1 MWRRKSVPAWLG
13 EELVPVVH
21 GRAPRATRRASR
33 RPPPPAPA
41 EQFGRLAHH
50 YTEADLTEQAVDH
63 WRRAGQRAIEQLG
76 ERRGGRQLA
85 PVSMRSLEYRRHS

>member
-1 MWRRKSVPAWLG
+1 MGERKLK
-13 EELVPVVH
+13 LH
-21 GRAPRATRRASR
+21 RAIAEHLEATSAAR
-33 RPPPPAPA
+33 PA

-50 YTEADLTEQAVDH
+50 YTEAGLTEQAVDY

-85 PVSMRSLEYRRHS
+85 PVSMRSSEYRRRS

>member
-1 MWRRKSVPAWLG
+1 MGERKRKL
-13 EELVPVVH
+13 H
-21 GRAPRATRRASR
+21 RAIAEHLEATSAAR
-33 RPPPPAPA
+33 PA

-50 YTEADLTEQAVDH
+50 YTEAGLTEQAVDY

-85 PVSMRSLEYRRHS
+85 PVSMRSSEYRRRS